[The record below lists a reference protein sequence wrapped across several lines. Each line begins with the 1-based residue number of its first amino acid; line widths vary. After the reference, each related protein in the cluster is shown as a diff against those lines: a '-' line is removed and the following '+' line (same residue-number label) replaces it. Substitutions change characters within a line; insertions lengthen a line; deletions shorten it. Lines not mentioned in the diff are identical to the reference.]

1 MEIFIDYVLFLSRQV
16 LKHMKNLGFL
26 LVFYF
31 QIFNVILI
39 FVCLENMS
47 LKIVVWI
54 KDVEGCFT
62 VGQ

>member
-16 LKHMKNLGFL
+16 LKHMKSLGFL

-31 QIFNVILI
+31 QIFNVIVI

-47 LKIVVWI
+47 LKIVVWM

-62 VGQ
+62 MGQ

>member
-1 MEIFIDYVLFLSRQV
+1 MEIVIDYVLFLSRQV